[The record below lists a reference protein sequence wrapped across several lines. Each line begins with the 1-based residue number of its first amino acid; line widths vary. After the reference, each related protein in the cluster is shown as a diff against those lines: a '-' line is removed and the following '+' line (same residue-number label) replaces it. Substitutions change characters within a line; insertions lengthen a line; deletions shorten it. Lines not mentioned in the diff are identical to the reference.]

1 MRLIFLYILLNIIIT
16 DRRSVYLAYMYMYD
30 QNVITTL
37 RGPLISVI
45 NSQLKV
51 RIFEVSLLPN
61 DFVRL
66 YDFLGSLLRRC
77 WKYLDPI
84 EESFQVTVFEIV
96 SAEVELFVTD
106 DFHQKAMLWHRR

>member
-1 MRLIFLYILLNIIIT
+1 
-16 DRRSVYLAYMYMYD
+16 MYMYV
-30 QNVITTL
+30 QNVSTTL
-37 RGPLISVI
+37 RGPLISIV

-51 RIFEVSLLPN
+51 RIFEVSLLAN

-66 YDFLGSLLRRC
+66 QDFLGSLSRRC
-77 WKYLDPI
+77 WKYLDLI
-84 EESFQVTVFEIV
+84 VGSFQGTVFEIV